1 MGNDTMDNDDKDAR
15 PAQDEATVPPSEV
28 EAACIQETPE
38 EELMRLKSA
47 LEAKTK
53 EAEDNYDRFLRAL
66 ADLENYRKRC
76 DREKADAIN
85 FANENLIAD
94 ILPVIDNFDRALEHA
109 QSADALSSLREGVTL
124 TIGQVLAAL
133 GKYGLVE
140 VKAEGE
146 RFDPVFHHAIS
157 HDEGDGA
164 GEDVVTKVFQKGY
177 TLKGRLLRPA
187 MVAVSKRKAENDL
200 PFLKDRLPDGSR

>member
-1 MGNDTMDNDDKDAR
+1 MGNDAMDNDDKDVKTH
-15 PAQDEATVPPSEV
+15 QDEADAAPSEAQ
-28 EAACIQETPE
+28 AAGIPETPE
-38 EELMRLKSA
+38 EELRRLQSA

-94 ILPVIDNFDRALEHA
+94 VLPVIDNFDRALEHA

-187 MVAVSKRKAENDL
+187 MVAVSKRKVENEQAH
-200 PFLKDRLPDGSR
+200 

>member
-1 MGNDTMDNDDKDAR
+1 MGNDAMDNDDKDAMA
-15 PAQDEATVPPSEV
+15 PLDEQTQAPSE
-28 EAACIQETPE
+28 ADTACIQETPE
-38 EELMRLKSA
+38 EEIVRLKSA
-47 LEAKTK
+47 LEASRR
-53 EAEDNYDRFLRAL
+53 EAQDNYDRFLRAL
-66 ADLENYRKRC
+66 ADLDNYRKRC
-76 DREKADAIN
+76 DREKSDAIV
-85 FANENLIAD
+85 FANESLISD

-109 QSADALSSLREGVTL
+109 QSADALVSLREGVTL
-124 TIGQVLAAL
+124 TIGQALAAL

-187 MVAVSKRKAENDL
+187 MVAVAKRKADL